1 MRRSGGSPEPGTSR
15 IPRLDPQTERAI
27 KRAWSLLLPQIDEIA
42 EGITRSL
49 IETDPYWREQSPAL
63 QADQH
68 NTVHEHVR
76 RGVKAMAGVSSP
88 DEQPI
93 DLWRENG
100 RVRARQGVPMERVLN
115 AYNLGTRAL
124 WEALLRLR
132 WDQQADI
139 DEHLLL
145 LAGQRLWAALDIQNA
160 ALINSYRRES
170 ALLQRR
176 DLQRQQNFL
185 DGLVD
190 GRGTDPQF
198 SQEAR
203 EALGLA
209 PGDPVAC
216 VVALLEDPPDEPL
229 RAPQDR
235 LERLGVSSHWHVRG
249 GNYFGLVPQ
258 GGLALDELAT
268 ALRPGVAGRVGIAA
282 ALDGIA
288 GFATA
293 YRLAARAAESLPRGC
308 QRIVTLADRLP
319 EVLVTGSPEVAPVL
333 VHETIGP
340 LLAQPPNQRDMLL
353 GTLAALLEHNGSPT
367 QAAQVLFCHRNTVI
381 YRAKQIETLTGRNL
395 QDSRHRLELS
405 LGLIASGHDPTP
417 PGRDSG

>member
-1 MRRSGGSPEPGTSR
+1 MAG
-15 IPRLDPQTERAI
+15 
-27 KRAWSLLLPQIDEIA
+27 LPQ
-42 EGITRSL
+42 
-49 IETDPYWREQSPAL
+49 
-63 QADQH
+63 
-68 NTVHEHVR
+68 
-76 RGVKAMAGVSSP
+76 P
-88 DEQPI
+88 DKQPI
-93 DLWRENG
+93 DLWRETG
-100 RVRARQGVPMERVLN
+100 RIRAQQGVPMDRVLN
-115 AYNLGTRAL
+115 AYNLGTRTL

-132 WDQQADI
+132 WDDKIDI

-160 ALINSYRRES
+160 TLVDSYRQES
-170 ALLQRR
+170 ARLQRR
-176 DLQRQQNFL
+176 DLQLQQNFL

-198 SQEAR
+198 SKEAR

-209 PGDPVAC
+209 PGDPVSC

-229 RAPQDR
+229 RGPQDR
-235 LERLGVSSHWHVRG
+235 LERLGISSHWHVRG
-249 GNYFGLVPQ
+249 GNYFGLVAH
-258 GGLALDELAT
+258 GGLTLDELVA

-293 YRLAARAAESLPRGC
+293 YRLAARAAESLPRGS
-308 QRIVTLADRLP
+308 QRIVTLPGRLP
-319 EVLVTGSPEVAPVL
+319 EVLVTGSPEVVPVL

-340 LLAQPPNQRDMLL
+340 LLAQPPNQRDVLL
-353 GTLAALLEHNGSPT
+353 RTLSALLEHNGSPT

-395 QDSRHRLELS
+395 QDSRDRLELA
-405 LGLIASGHDPTP
+405 LGLIAAGHEA
-417 PGRDSG
+417 G